1 MIKAPSTITTF
12 LSALV
17 IASAMAAVSAPPADA
32 GNGVKCNGCV
42 NSKDIKNLS
51 VKLKDLDD
59 EIADRIFLQRLDS
72 DSVANGA
79 LVKAW
84 AKIAADGTVI
94 ACDRCNPDSGKT
106 RRVGAGLY
114 HVDFTPVST
123 DISGRPYSG
132 RINFADGQ
140 AEVGQ
145 IGASSFEADP
155 STVLVRTEDAS
166 GAATDKAFTVIVH

>member
-1 MIKAPSTITTF
+1 MIKAVSTFTTA

-17 IASAMAAVSAPPADA
+17 VACAMAAFFVSPAAA

-132 RINFADGQ
+132 QIDVANGN

-145 IGASSFEADP
+145 VGFTSLDADP
-155 STVLVRTEDAS
+155 STVVVRTEDAS
-166 GAATDKAFTVIVH
+166 GAASNKAFTVIVH